1 MRARGQAPGRCG
13 GDVKLA
19 MVVPHAPSDTRLN
32 EYDQLEWW
40 DVARRLH
47 PAMTWEEFQRDWDE
61 FQRMKNERTN

>member
-1 MRARGQAPGRCG
+1 
-13 GDVKLA
+13 